1 MFYKNA
7 KRTHRT
13 DSAAVQYKER
23 GGFTTMKTW
32 AVVLLVIL
40 AILIVAVV
48 VLYFLGRKM
57 QKKQEEQQ
65 QQIEA
70 YKQNVTMLVIDKKI
84 MKLKEA
90 GLPQSVIDNTPK
102 MMRRSKLPIVKAK
115 VGPQIVTLVCDQKIF
130 DLVPVKKEVKATVS
144 GIYLTSVK
152 AVRGTLVQ
160 PENQKKKNWF
170 KRNIE
175 KLQEKA
181 DRKVPVPAETVS
193 ENRTRLLLSFFEG
206 ETSLSSFTGQNAG
219 TDLRFMQEPCAVCY
233 VTFEKFLS
241 NEAFSISGKLL
252 RDMILD
258 AVQGVL
264 QPYILVLNDYSALVV
279 FSQKELDA
287 GQMKVDQLVKKL
299 YNRFTMYQSFAPDMP
314 YQENLPDYEEARN
327 IYQTFTINE
336 GHYTDDIAKTLAY
349 IEGNYMHRLTLSSI
363 SANVSLSSSYL
374 CRVFKSEVG
383 TSITSYLNNLRIRKA
398 ATMIKDNRLSLKE
411 ISTMVGIDDQLY
423 FSRLF
428 KKCMGISPS
437 EYGKRFHQ

>member
-1 MFYKNA
+1 MY
-7 KRTHRT
+7 
-13 DSAAVQYKER
+13 S
-23 GGFTTMKTW
+23 
-32 AVVLLVIL
+32 
-40 AILIVAVV
+40 ILI
-48 VLYFLGRKM
+48 
-57 QKKQEEQQ
+57 
-65 QQIEA
+65 
-70 YKQNVTMLVIDKKI
+70 IDD
-84 MKLKEA
+84 E
-90 GLPQSVIDNTPK
+90 
-102 MMRRSKLPIVKAK
+102 PIVKIALRSILPWEEH
-115 VGPQIVTLVCDQKIF
+115 GFSIC
-130 DLVPVKKEVKATVS
+130 
-144 GIYLTSVK
+144 
-152 AVRGTLVQ
+152 GTASNGLEAM
-160 PENQKKKNWF
+160 PL
-170 KRNIE
+170 IE
-175 KLQEKA
+175 KHQPDVIITDLKMPEMDGLELIRTLKEKNYPGEILVLSNYEDFDSVRSALLLGAADYLLNEKA
-181 DRKVPVPAETVS
+181 DRKISVPAETVS

-206 ETSLSSFTGQNAG
+206 ESSLSSFTIQNAG

-252 RDMILD
+252 CDMILD

-287 GQMKVDQLVKKL
+287 GQMKVAQLVKKL

-327 IYQTFTINE
+327 TYQTFTINE

-349 IEGNYMHRLTLSSI
+349 IEENYMHRLTLSSI

-398 ATMIKDNRLSLKE
+398 ATMIKENRLSLKE

>member
-1 MFYKNA
+1 MY
-7 KRTHRT
+7 
-13 DSAAVQYKER
+13 S
-23 GGFTTMKTW
+23 
-32 AVVLLVIL
+32 
-40 AILIVAVV
+40 ILI
-48 VLYFLGRKM
+48 
-57 QKKQEEQQ
+57 
-65 QQIEA
+65 
-70 YKQNVTMLVIDKKI
+70 IDD
-84 MKLKEA
+84 E
-90 GLPQSVIDNTPK
+90 
-102 MMRRSKLPIVKAK
+102 PIVKIALRSILPWEEHGFSICGTASNGLEAMSLIEK
-115 VGPQIVTLVCDQKIF
+115 HQPDVIITDLKMPEMDGLELIRTLKEKNYPGEILVLSNYEDFDSVRSALLLGAADYLLKIKISP
-130 DLVPVKKEVKATVS
+130 D
-144 GIYLTSVK
+144 
-152 AVRGTLVQ
+152 TLLACL
-160 PENQKKKNWF
+160 NKTT
-170 KRNIE
+170 E

-219 TDLRFMQEPCAVCY
+219 TDLLFMQEPCAVCY

-252 RDMILD
+252 CDMILD

-363 SANVSLSSSYL
+363 SANVNLSSSYL
-374 CRVFKSEVG
+374 CHVFKSEVG

>member
-1 MFYKNA
+1 
-7 KRTHRT
+7 
-13 DSAAVQYKER
+13 
-23 GGFTTMKTW
+23 MKTW

-428 KKCMGISPS
+428 KNCMGISPS